1 MNKVQRPSAVFF
13 SDERPSRKSLLSSAS
28 CITGGNQL
36 LWTMSALM
44 LSACGG
50 GGGSSPSSSD
60 TTIPAGNRNSLRP
73 VSSATDFTIQVGQAP
88 RRHITSLNDQTTD
101 AQTAQDHATGS
112 QTTDSQDSSEQRQVE
127 GQNVNNN
134 GDTPSAPT
142 GPNRDTPQTPNT
154 DSAGSETDSAG
165 GGTAPSAPTGSNTD
179 TPQTPDTGT
188 DKVVDGITYDV
199 FKDNSD
205 ATLAELWVDQD
216 IDVAGITA
224 DIL

>member
-44 LSACGG
+44 LSACG

-142 GPNRDTPQTPNT
+142 G
-154 DSAGSETDSAG
+154 
-165 GGTAPSAPTGSNTD
+165 SNTD

>member
-44 LSACGG
+44 LSACGGGGG

-142 GPNRDTPQTPNT
+142 GPNTDTPQTP
-154 DSAGSETDSAG
+154 DTDSAG
-165 GGTAPSAPTGSNTD
+165 GGTAPSARKRYLASLFGALCYK
-179 TPQTPDTGT
+179 PDM
-188 DKVVDGITYDV
+188 ITNLV
-199 FKDNSD
+199 
-205 ATLAELWVDQD
+205 
-216 IDVAGITA
+216 
-224 DIL
+224 

>member
-1 MNKVQRPSAVFF
+1 MSKVQRPSALFF
-13 SDERPSRKSLLSSAS
+13 SDELPSRKSLLSSAS

-50 GGGSSPSSSD
+50 GGGGSSPSSSD
-60 TTIPAGNRNSLRP
+60 TTIPDGNRNSLRP

-112 QTTDSQDSSEQRQVE
+112 QTTDSQNSSEQRQVE

-142 GPNRDTPQTPNT
+142 GPN
-154 DSAGSETDSAG
+154 
-165 GGTAPSAPTGSNTD
+165 TD
-179 TPQTPDTGT
+179 TPQTPGIGT
-188 DKVVDGITYDV
+188 DKVVDGITYNM
-199 FKDNSD
+199 FKDSSD

>member
-44 LSACGG
+44 LSACG

-142 GPNRDTPQTPNT
+142 GPN
-154 DSAGSETDSAG
+154 
-165 GGTAPSAPTGSNTD
+165 TD

-188 DKVVDGITYDV
+188 DKVLDGITYNV
-199 FKDNSD
+199 FKDSSD